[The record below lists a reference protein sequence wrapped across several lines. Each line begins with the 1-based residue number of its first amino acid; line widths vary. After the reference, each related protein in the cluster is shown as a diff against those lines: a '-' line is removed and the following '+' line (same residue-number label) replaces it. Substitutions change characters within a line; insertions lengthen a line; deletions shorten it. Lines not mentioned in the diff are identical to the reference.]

1 MPRFQ
6 PLDPERANGKA
17 SILLDAVQSK
27 LGFVPN
33 IMKTFAQAPAALEAY
48 LNFSKALGTGTLDAR
63 LREQIA
69 VAAAGVN
76 SCGYCASA
84 HTAAGGKLGI
94 DSAELLENLEAKSGD
109 PKTEAAL
116 RFTRAVI
123 EDRGFVSD
131 DDVRLIREAGYS
143 DGEIIEI
150 IANISLNLYT
160 IYFNHIAQTVNDFP
174 EIKIGE
180 PQTA

>member
-6 PLDPERANGKA
+6 PIEPDQANGKA
-17 SILLDAVQSK
+17 SILLDSVQKK
-27 LGFVPN
+27 LGTVPN
-33 IMKTFAQAPAALEAY
+33 MMKTLAQAPAALEAY
-48 LNFSKALGTGTLDAR
+48 LNFNQTLGKGDLDAG

-69 VAAAGVN
+69 LTVAGIN
-76 SCGYCASA
+76 SCEYCASA
-84 HTAAGGKLGI
+84 HTAIGGSLGVEA
-94 DSAELLENLEAKSGD
+94 SELALNLKASSTD

-116 RFTRAVI
+116 RFAHVVV
-123 EDRGFVSD
+123 EDRGWVSD

-150 IANISLNLYT
+150 IATVASSLFSN
-160 IYFNHIAQTVNDFP
+160 YFNHIAQTVNDFP
-174 EIKIGE
+174 EIKVGE